1 MKKKSYTSQLS
12 CDSCGKDSP
21 YLMQI
26 GTIFMCADCLH
37 RAEENL
43 RQVIALEEEDED
55 SETSEVFMMPKI
67 KTPSQIKKELDE
79 HIIGQEKAKKTVSV
93 AIYNHYKRI
102 TNGKTNIKKSNILL
116 AGPSGCGK
124 TEIARTVAEIV
135 DVPFCICD
143 ATTVTEAG
151 YVGDDVENIL
161 LRLIQA
167 ADYDIDAAEHGII
180 YLDEIDKI
188 ARKSENTSITRDVSG
203 EGVQQAL
210 LKIVEG
216 TVASVPA
223 NGGRKHPN
231 GENIEIDTSNILF
244 IFGGAFEELSMKKE
258 TKKMSSIGFEFQ
270 KEDVKKE
277 DALSADVLRKQ
288 GLIPELIGRIP
299 VRVMLNA
306 LTEDDLC
313 KILTETKNSITAQYK
328 ELIALDNVELS
339 FTDSAIRSF
348 AHKAYEEGT
357 GARGLNSI
365 IENEMLDLM
374 FQLPDQED
382 IGKVVIDVDTNGTF
396 KIAKEKKAA

>member
-1 MKKKSYTSQLS
+1 MKTEESKTLMR
-12 CDSCGKDSP
+12 CDLCGAENQ
-21 YLMQI
+21 YLMRI
-26 GTIFMCADCLH
+26 DSIFICADCLH
-37 RAEENL
+37 QAEEEL
-43 RQVIALEEEDED
+43 REMNQANNEDEPD
-55 SETSEVFMMPKI
+55 ESPKQI
-67 KTPSQIKKELDE
+67 MHMRKTPSQIKKELDE
-79 HIIGQEKAKKTVSV
+79 HIIGQEKAKKTISV
-93 AIYNHYKRI
+93 AIYNHCKRI
-102 TNGKTNIKKSNILL
+102 TSGKTNIKKSNILL

-167 ADYDIDAAEHGII
+167 ADYDIEAAEHGII

-188 ARKSENTSITRDVSG
+188 ARKSENASITRDVSG

-216 TVASVPA
+216 TIASVPA

-231 GENIEIDTSNILF
+231 GENITIDTSNILF

-258 TKKMSSIGFEFQ
+258 TKKMASIGFEFQ
-270 KEDVKKE
+270 KEPDKE
-277 DALSADVLRKQ
+277 DGDILSADVLRKQ

-313 KILTETKNSITAQYK
+313 KILTDTKNSITSQYK
-328 ELIALDNVELS
+328 ELIALDDVELS
-339 FTDSAIRSF
+339 FTDSAIHSF

-357 GARGLNSI
+357 GARGLSSI

-374 FQLPDQED
+374 FQLPDQKD
-382 IGKVVIDVDTNGTF
+382 VCKVVIDADVNDQF
-396 KIAKEKKAA
+396 QIVKEKKVA

>member
-1 MKKKSYTSQLS
+1 MKTEESKTLMR
-12 CDSCGKDSP
+12 CDLCGAENQ
-21 YLMQI
+21 YLMRI
-26 GTIFMCADCLH
+26 DSIFICADCLH
-37 RAEENL
+37 RAEEEL
-43 RQVIALEEEDED
+43 REMNQSDAEDELD
-55 SETSEVFMMPKI
+55 ESPKKI
-67 KTPSQIKKELDE
+67 MHMKTPSQIKKELDE
-79 HIIGQEKAKKTVSV
+79 HIIGQEKAKKTISV
-93 AIYNHYKRI
+93 AIYNHCKRI
-102 TNGKTNIKKSNILL
+102 TGGKTNIKKSNILL

-161 LRLIQA
+161 LRLIQT
-167 ADYDIDAAEHGII
+167 ADYDVEAAEHGII

-188 ARKSENTSITRDVSG
+188 ARKSENASITRDVSG

-231 GENIEIDTSNILF
+231 GENITIDTSNILF

-258 TKKMSSIGFEFQ
+258 TKKMASIGFEFQ
-270 KEDVKKE
+270 KEPDKE
-277 DALSADVLRKQ
+277 DGDILSADVLRKQ

-313 KILTETKNSITAQYK
+313 KILTDTKNSITSQYK
-328 ELIALDNVELS
+328 ELIALDDVELS
-339 FTDSAIRSF
+339 FTDKAIHSF

-357 GARGLNSI
+357 GARGLSSI

-374 FQLPDQED
+374 FQLPDQKD
-382 IGKVVIDVDTNGTF
+382 VCKVVIDADENDQF
-396 KIAKEKKAA
+396 QIIKEKKAA